1 MKNSNLNNY
10 LFLFIVLIFLSCTS
24 ETPNEEVLEEATQKE
39 VIINEHSEITAADTS
54 STGVYQE
61 EAGEGPTSLKE
72 AMKANAAE
80 VVEEGGL
87 SFCDCVKKQKA
98 LNDLIMETEDDA
110 EMDKA
115 MKELE
120 EMKVGECK
128 ILFSAKQNTID
139 EKQAHQQK
147 VKRCL

>member
-1 MKNSNLNNY
+1 MPNIKFYS
-10 LFLFIVLIFLSCTS
+10 LFFILFFVFFACS
-24 ETPNEEVLEEATQKE
+24 ENEPDEIIDEVEVEEQ
-39 VIINEHSEITAADTS
+39 VIINENSEVTAADTS

-61 EAGEGPTSLKE
+61 EVKEGESSLKD
-72 AMKANAAE
+72 ALKANAKE
-80 VVEEGGL
+80 EIIEGGL

-110 EMDKA
+110 EMEKA
-115 MKELE
+115 MNELE
-120 EMKVGECK
+120 DMKTNDCR
-128 ILFSAKQNTID
+128 ILFSTKQNTIE